1 MKIVKEI
8 LRQIDAVRLRR
19 HMRAR
24 MRHRFKHS
32 CLKGAI
38 EEYRRYS
45 PEYADRLE
53 LLLYPK
59 FQYGG
64 GEKYAGSNTAE

>member
-24 MRHRFKHS
+24 LS
-32 CLKGAI
+32 PCLKGAI

-53 LLLYPK
+53 LLLYPRWGK
-59 FQYGG
+59 
-64 GEKYAGSNTAE
+64 N

>member
-19 HMRAR
+19 HLRAR
-24 MRHRFKHS
+24 LRRRMKRP

-53 LLLYPK
+53 LLLYPRWGK
-59 FQYGG
+59 
-64 GEKYAGSNTAE
+64 N

>member
-24 MRHRFKHS
+24 LRRRMKRP

-38 EEYRRYS
+38 EEYS

-53 LLLYPK
+53 LLLYPRWGK
-59 FQYGG
+59 
-64 GEKYAGSNTAE
+64 N